1 MVRKIQVA
9 CDSRSSRDFLIIART
24 DARSGLGLD
33 EALRRGEAY
42 AKAGADILFI
52 ESPESVAE
60 MEIIGNAVDTPHIA
74 NMANGGVTPILSNE
88 ELIRVCYSAAILPAS
103 SFLAAMVALDRTIV
117 A

>member
-60 MEIIGNAVDTPHIA
+60 METIGKAFDTPLVA
-74 NMANGGVTPILSNE
+74 NMANGGVTPILSKE
-88 ELIRVCYSAAILPAS
+88 ELI
-103 SFLAAMVALDRTIV
+103 DRKSTRLNSRH
-117 A
+117 

>member
-60 MEIIGNAVDTPHIA
+60 MEAIGKAFDTPPVA
-74 NMANGGVTPILSNE
+74 NMANGGVTPIPSQEDLT
-88 ELIRVCYSAAILPAS
+88 RAGYSAAIFPAA
-103 SFLAAMVALDRTIV
+103 SFLETARAHV
-117 A
+117 

>member
-60 MEIIGNAVDTPHIA
+60 METIGKAFETPLVA
-74 NMANGGVTPILSNE
+74 NMTNGGVKETGLATGRE
-88 ELIRVCYSAAILPAS
+88 KVCQYGLIWGCAESIKKKRNSQS
-103 SFLAAMVALDRTIV
+103 KQN
-117 A
+117 